1 MFFLLKKQSRD
12 SGFFIGKRICGGKYC
27 KYYGKI
33 NRWGDRMNLANEM
46 IVVLDFG
53 GQYNQLIA
61 RRIRDLG
68 VYSELLPHT
77 TTAEEIKKLNPKGI
91 IFSGGPNSVYAENS
105 PSADEAIFDL
115 GIPVLG
121 ICYGMQL
128 MSHHFGGKVERANHR
143 EYGKAEI
150 TIVNE
155 SKLYQELPEQQVVWM
170 SHSDLVL
177 APPQGFVTDVT
188 SVSCPVAG
196 MSDVSRHLYG
206 VQFHPEVRHS
216 EYGNELL
223 RNFIFSICE
232 CEGNWTMENW
242 IEDELQK
249 IREQVGDKRVL
260 CALSGG
266 VDSSV
271 VAVLIHKA
279 IGDQL
284 TCIFV
289 DHGLLR
295 KGEADS
301 VMKTF
306 SEGFHMNVIKVDAKD
321 RFLNKLKGVSDPE
334 KKRKIIGNEFI
345 YVFDEEASKLKGVDY
360 LAQGTLYTDIVE
372 SGTATAQ
379 TIKSHHNVG
388 GLPEDMQ
395 FTLIEPL
402 NTLFKDEVR
411 KVGTELGIPD
421 AIVWRQPF
429 PGPGLGIR
437 VLGEITD
444 EKLEI
449 VRESDFILRDE
460 IAKAG
465 LERDV
470 WQYFTVLPDIRSVGV
485 MGDMRTY
492 DYTIGIRAVTSVDG
506 MTSDWARIPY
516 EVLEKISTRIVN
528 EVDHINRV
536 VYDITSKPPATIE
549 WE

>member
-1 MFFLLKKQSRD
+1 MHE
-12 SGFFIGKRICGGKYC
+12 
-27 KYYGKI
+27 
-33 NRWGDRMNLANEM
+33 MNDLHVMSEM

-68 VYSELLPHT
+68 VYSELHPHT
-77 TTAEEIKKLNPKGI
+77 TTAEDIKKMNPKGI
-91 IFSGGPNSVYAENS
+91 IFSGGPNSVYAEGS
-105 PSADEAIFDL
+105 PACDEAIFDL

-128 MSHHFGGKVERANHR
+128 MSHHFGGKVERASHR

-150 TIVNE
+150 TVTNTN
-155 SKLYQELPEQQVVWM
+155 KLYENLPEQQVVWM
-170 SHSDLVL
+170 SHSDLVV
-177 APPQGFVTDVT
+177 APPEGFVTDAT
-188 SVSCPVAG
+188 SISCPVAA
-196 MSDVSRHLYG
+196 MSDVSRQLYG

-216 EYGNELL
+216 EYGIEFLD
-223 RNFIFSICE
+223 NFVKSVCS
-232 CEGNWTMENW
+232 CEGSWTMENW
-242 IEDELQK
+242 IEDEVQK
-249 IREQVGDKRVL
+249 IREVVGDKQVI
-260 CALSGG
+260 CAMSGG

-271 VAVLIHKA
+271 VAVLVHKA

-295 KGEADS
+295 KDEADQ

-306 SEGFHMNVIKVDAKD
+306 SEGFNINIIKVDAKD
-321 RFLNKLKGVSDPE
+321 RFLSKLEGVSDPE

-345 YVFDEEASKLKGVDY
+345 YVFDEEASKLQGIEF

-395 FTLIEPL
+395 FKLIEPL

-411 KVGTELGIPD
+411 KVGTELGIPEH
-421 AIVWRQPF
+421 IVWRQPF

-437 VLGEITD
+437 VLGEITE

-449 VRESDFILRDE
+449 VRESDYILREE

-465 LERDV
+465 LEREV

-485 MGDMRTY
+485 MGDARTY
-492 DYTIGIRAVTSVDG
+492 DYTIGIRAVTSIDG
-506 MTSDWARIPY
+506 MTSDWARIPWD
-516 EVLEKISTRIVN
+516 VLEKISTRIVN